1 MARRLRTRPAMLTPP
16 PSGGQDEVVLN
27 NDAPLTAQQPKR
39 TVYIELFRSGP
50 QISSTGQKMVFADQ
64 DLDQVVSSYDPNRHE
79 APLIIGHD
87 QDDGTPSLGW
97 VREVWRKGKS
107 LWGKVELTPK
117 AERLIRDGVFKKVSS
132 SFYLPDA
139 DTNPTPGQL
148 ALRHLGLVSI
158 PAVKGLT
165 AFSETPPEGSI
176 TITPRESSI
185 SFQETFPTMAK
196 RQPEAPDR
204 KIVDHADGRGMT
216 INVNINGLKTEDGE
230 GNEVQETGAPAPY
243 GMEYGDNMVP
253 EAPMPGQADP
263 SLMRNDSLGATA
275 SMVEGPDGK
284 EMGSEDDGTGAPVGP
299 DGAGPSGTDAGAPPP
314 ADDGSGAG
322 APPASAD
329 GGQEVDDMSGSDDEQ
344 IASDLASQHTE
355 EQLIMALYKLAQN
368 SQNMGEGM
376 MGYSEENESDDVYTQ
391 ELSYSEES
399 QTVDPLAARVSE
411 LEEEL
416 ASQRRL
422 MRQKE
427 ITDFCEKLYGE
438 GKLTERVAPI
448 KDLVRFMETLNPK
461 NSVNFSE
468 TGKAS
473 QFDFMKNVLESL
485 PSMVSFSEVATP
497 ASAPPKKAKVQ
508 KPNVEG
514 YVYDQANAAIH
525 EKALEYSEQKGVDY
539 MSAVRLV
546 FEEGI

>member
-1 MARRLRTRPAMLTPP
+1 MARRIHAN
-16 PSGGQDEVVLN
+16 PSNPVDSSDLVLN
-27 NDAPLTAQQPKR
+27 DSQPITEQQPKR

-50 QISSTGQKMVFADQ
+50 QISSTGQKMTFSDP
-64 DLDQVVSSYDPNRHE
+64 DLDQVVSSYNPKTHE

-87 QDDGTPSLGW
+87 QDDGTPALGW

-132 SFYLPDA
+132 SFYLPDV

-148 ALRHLGLVSI
+148 ALCYLGLVSI

-165 AFSETPPEGSI
+165 AFSEDNTEGSI

-196 RQPEAPDR
+196 RQSEAPDQ

-216 INVNINGLKTEDGE
+216 INVNINGLKATNEEGE
-230 GNEVQETGAPAPY
+230 AVENSGSAAPY
-243 GMEYGDNMVP
+243 DMDYADQSDDMMPDPGMDP
-253 EAPMPGQADP
+253 EPEGMS
-263 SLMRNDSLGATA
+263 SL

-284 EMGSEDDGTGAPVGP
+284 EMGDEDDGQGPPVDS
-299 DGAGPSGTDAGAPPP
+299 DGAGPDGESAAP
-314 ADDGSGAG
+314 
-322 APPASAD
+322 
-329 GGQEVDDMSGSDDEQ
+329 EENVEDMSGDEDEKV
-344 IASDLASQHTE
+344 AADLASQYTE
-355 EQLIMALYKLAQN
+355 EQLIMALYNLAQGSSEADQ
-368 SQNMGEGM
+368 SQMGEHC
-376 MGYSEENESDDVYTQ
+376 GYAEAEDEVVEFSEEP
-391 ELSYSEES
+391 
-399 QTVDPLAARVSE
+399 DPLAAKVAE

-427 ITDFCEKLYGE
+427 ISDFCEKLYDN
-438 GKLTERVAPI
+438 GKLTEQVAP
-448 KDLVRFMETLNPK
+448 KSDLVRFMETLNAR

-473 QFDFMKNVLESL
+473 QFDFMKNVLENL
-485 PSMVSFSEVATP
+485 PAMVSFNEVVTP
-497 ASAPPKKAKVQ
+497 ATAPPKKPKAP
-508 KPNVEG
+508 KPDADG
-514 YVYDQANAAIH
+514 YVFDSRNAEIHAKAIS
-525 EKALEYSEQKGVDY
+525 YSEQNGTDY
-539 MSAVRLV
+539 MSALKLV
-546 FEEGI
+546 LNEEG